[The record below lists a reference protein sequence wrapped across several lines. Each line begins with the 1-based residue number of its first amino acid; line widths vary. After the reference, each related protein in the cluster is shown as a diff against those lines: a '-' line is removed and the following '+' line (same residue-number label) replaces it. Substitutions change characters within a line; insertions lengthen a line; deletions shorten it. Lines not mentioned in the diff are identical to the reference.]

1 MGKGEAETILSAIL
15 HPINSGVTQMAKPVY
30 TFEQFIK
37 EVYLPFCRRSWK
49 RSTADTSEQIVKTH
63 LLSAFG
69 SALLHA
75 IRREEM
81 QDFLDRK
88 ALELSSSPVAHLR
101 WFLNAIFKL
110 AMSDGLVLNNP
121 AAELRIPKRCQPG
134 RTMTT
139 TTQQQDR
146 QFGVSKHMP
155 FPLNVSAHFVSPSDS
170 RTAGMGSMGHGLGF

>member
-1 MGKGEAETILSAIL
+1 MPKAEAELAMSAIL
-15 HPINSGVTQMAKPVY
+15 RNITSVFSKIARRVY
-30 TFEQFIK
+30 TLKLFIK

-49 RSTADTSEQIVKTH
+49 ESTAGTSEQIVKTH

-110 AMSDGLVLNNP
+110 AMSD
-121 AAELRIPKRCQPG
+121 
-134 RTMTT
+134 
-139 TTQQQDR
+139 
-146 QFGVSKHMP
+146 
-155 FPLNVSAHFVSPSDS
+155 
-170 RTAGMGSMGHGLGF
+170 